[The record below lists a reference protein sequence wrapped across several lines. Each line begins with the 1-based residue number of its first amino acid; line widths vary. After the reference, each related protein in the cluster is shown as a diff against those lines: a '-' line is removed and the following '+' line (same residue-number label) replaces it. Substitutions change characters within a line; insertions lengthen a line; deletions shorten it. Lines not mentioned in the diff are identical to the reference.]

1 MATTNGDHTLTLTH
15 SSMPRW
21 CVVLIGTAHGHRK
34 SARLVKEHRR
44 NSDGWKEK
52 YEYGTRSLVECV
64 FGALKVKFGVTLRS
78 RCDYLKTVETPLKV
92 VICDAESANY
102 FSCFNP

>member
-1 MATTNGDHTLTLTH
+1 
-15 SSMPRW
+15 
-21 CVVLIGTAHGHRK
+21 
-34 SARLVKEHRR
+34 VKEYRR
-44 NSDGWKEK
+44 NPDGWNEK
-52 YEYGTRSLVECV
+52 YKDGKRSLVQCV
-64 FGALKVKFGVTLRS
+64 FGAVKFGGTLRS